1 MKNMILQEECRNI
14 CYDGRTTCILKRHP
28 CTEWSDVDRTSQGHL
43 IQGVRVCTDPT
54 AQVNDFR
61 DFQLGKSLCLVLGD
75 LIRRALFD
83 ADRVSYFGD
92 GVWRKLFLC
101 LVLGINIGNSRM
113 NNILGMTAAKSGQCV
128 RKQRGLMSEG
138 FQQRSAFR
146 FEQV

>member
-1 MKNMILQEECRNI
+1 MKDMILQEECRNI
-14 CYDGRTTCILKRHP
+14 CYDGRTNCIFKRHP

-61 DFQLGKSLCLVLGD
+61 DFQLGKSLCLVVGD

-92 GVWRKLFLC
+92 GVGRMKWKSELECLYMFFLFFVFLSMIQYDY
-101 LVLGINIGNSRM
+101 V
-113 NNILGMTAAKSGQCV
+113 T
-128 RKQRGLMSEG
+128 
-138 FQQRSAFR
+138 
-146 FEQV
+146 